1 MISLHELTPQLKRL
15 KLSGVLDTLEVRNQ
29 QAVAEQWSYVEF
41 LSRLLTDEVER
52 RAAKQLA
59 MRLRRGQVDTT
70 KTLEAFDFDFNPM
83 MNRRQVYDLATCEFI
98 RQHRNCL
105 VVGQTGVGKT
115 HLAQALSHEAARR
128 GFDVLFTT
136 SHRMLLHLAAA
147 RAEGTYERRLAG
159 YLKPDLLVLDDFGLK
174 QLPPTGPDDIYDVI
188 DGRYERRS
196 IVLTSNRAP
205 DEWVQILGNPLL
217 ANAAM
222 DRLLDRAQVVTIT
235 GKSYRLA
242 GRQPMSIADIP
253 IPEADIPR
261 HQPSMNDPVWP
272 DEGVIESED
281 SGDSSATA
289 ADLPPLPSMKTTRKA
304 SRSPGPEAASP

>member
-1 MISLHELTPQLKRL
+1 MIALHELSPQLKRL
-15 KLSGVLDTLEVRNQ
+15 RLSGVLDTLDLRNQ
-29 QAVAEQWSYVEF
+29 QAVAEHWSYIEF
-41 LSRLLTDEVER
+41 LGRLVTDEVER

-70 KTLEAFDFDFNPM
+70 KTLEAFDFNFNPTLS
-83 MNRRQVYDLATCEFI
+83 RHQVYDLATCEFI

-136 SHRMLLHLAAA
+136 AHRMLLHLAAA
-147 RAEGTYERRLAG
+147 RAEGCYDRRLAT

-174 QLPPTGPDDIYDVI
+174 QLPPGGPDDIYDVI

-205 DEWVQILGNPLL
+205 DEWSQILGNPLL

-222 DRLLDRAQVVTIT
+222 DRLLDRAHLVTIT
-235 GKSYRLA
+235 GRSFRLA
-242 GRQPMSIADIP
+242 GRQAAPP
-253 IPEADIPR
+253 TPELVDR
-261 HQPSMNDPVWP
+261 Q
-272 DEGVIESED
+272 
-281 SGDSSATA
+281 
-289 ADLPPLPSMKTTRKA
+289 LPPTTMPTTA
-304 SRSPGPEAASP
+304 LADPASPGPATLSPKRKESAISSPS